1 MNKELAPPSEVNAL
15 AKKLSFQLLRQEK
28 ENHPP
33 LPPKK
38 PLLPKKTL
46 SEAQKLKMR
55 QGKEAK
61 KLLKNNLLQRA
72 NEMSPETKLAQVKAR
87 IVHESK
93 FNENSPVAPLIGP
106 LNIAKRPEYRPPKM
120 TKKQAKKGEMNN
132 SPASQL
138 SLPQAL
144 ERARVEA
151 IRALALSDID
161 PLDKIARMTQIMEYD
176 DPSKFYS
183 MVQVQPRG
191 TPLATSNPQKI
202 SSALSKVASVIGA
215 EADPNDKTAVIKEIM
230 KDIDKAKERALNPL
244 PINSQLPA
252 PPEKKDFVMDH
263 TAGNAKSYHIY
274 HRKILGYFIYPDMTP
289 AIGYKRSVA
298 DLINEIDTRIA
309 SSPSFGYSSSV
320 APASIAWPSS
330 AHPASISDTP
340 VHYKTLHGVK
350 IFRQQVGINRFIYL
364 VDGSTEKLNS
374 SKEAENLARSMSV
387 SKPPE
392 AAPPKEEKSPAKQ
405 KTKKPKFQDLPHD
418 PDGDWV
424 DNSRGHDIF
433 ARTENG
439 QYYVP
444 SLPDIPPMETVKEV
458 YSAIDRVLNSRP
470 LPEPENDDN
479 DGDVDYGQKSQK
491 QGKKKQSKTA
501 KKEEKKAKKPPDIHE
516 YHTLSDAI
524 NSTPTLESPHRSP
537 SPLGPPQSP
546 LLSSHKGEPEI
557 GNPESPERHY
567 RPRPSPSS
575 HQQASVPPMD
585 AENPDTVSQNL
596 ADINGWWKGDGVKF
610 TELYKGYSI
619 YHVQGGKDYYVP
631 GLAGKDRGFTSKRKA
646 QEFID
651 FSIGHPVFPKTEFL
665 APDLEHVEQAAME
678 RAVSPPVRYDLPYE
692 PSPHERLNLM
702 NKKERLDHYAEL
714 LAVPVNEIS
723 IIHSFDSILYPNLGY
738 YDVLKLN
745 NGLYSVPEV
754 NFEAMDNLREA
765 KIAIATEFNRR
776 KFMENPKDKRQHK
789 STPPGEVTSL
799 REVAG
804 GWRSSMKHRKLAHIR
819 KQLSHGGATT
829 AFLEPYFEDGVL
841 KHLNYSGPGNPMT
854 PEYIQAHPPITRV
867 NGQPSWEDSI
877 AFQHDLDYGTAF
889 KERDQEKRK
898 RLVREADLKFIREY
912 EKHRDDPLR
921 LGYDTIKAKISVE
934 DALSKSKP
942 IDALLSH
949 ITPYYGRQ

>member
-33 LPPKK
+33 QPPKK

-93 FNENSPVAPLIGP
+93 LNENSPVAPLIGP

-120 TKKQAKKGEMNN
+120 TKKQAKKAEMNN

-144 ERARVEA
+144 ERARLEA
-151 IRALALSDID
+151 IRALALSDVD

-183 MVQVQPRG
+183 MVQVQPRS

-263 TAGNAKSYHIY
+263 TAGNAKSYHLY

-289 AIGYKRSVA
+289 PIGYKRSVA
-298 DLINEIDTRIA
+298 DLINEIDSRIA
-309 SSPSFGYSSSV
+309 ASPSFGYSSSV
-320 APASIAWPSS
+320 APASIAWPPSI
-330 AHPASISDTP
+330 APPGSISGTP
-340 VHYKTLHGVK
+340 EMEHFMGLKMYKQK
-350 IFRQQVGINRFIYL
+350 NPRYPFRTNSFIYTVDEIPDNPFYSQADAKQAIRDYL
-364 VDGSTEKLNS
+364 KKSGLPKKEKFESVPPPPNDNYYYDGTIRGHPYYVSKVDGSFIAPSLPEFLPVKTR
-374 SKEAENLARSMSV
+374 KEAEGQIWRILNARP
-387 SKPPE
+387 SKDPKDESAEDGDPTFKQSHKKKDSKKKEKKEPEYHIDDFASLEEAQATHSHSLPP
-392 AAPPKEEKSPAKQ
+392 APPLA
-405 KTKKPKFQDLPHD
+405 L
-418 PDGDWV
+418 
-424 DNSRGHDIF
+424 
-433 ARTENG
+433 
-439 QYYVP
+439 
-444 SLPDIPPMETVKEV
+444 
-458 YSAIDRVLNSRP
+458 
-470 LPEPENDDN
+470 
-479 DGDVDYGQKSQK
+479 
-491 QGKKKQSKTA
+491 
-501 KKEEKKAKKPPDIHE
+501 
-516 YHTLSDAI
+516 
-524 NSTPTLESPHRSP
+524 P
-537 SPLGPPQSP
+537 SPLK
-546 LLSSHKGEPEI
+546 LDPEKLD
-557 GNPESPERHY
+557 PEDESYRSLFAPRLH

-575 HQQASVPPMD
+575 PKEDRSTSDFPKRNEFVT
-585 AENPDTVSQNL
+585 ETNL
-596 ADINGWWKGDGVKF
+596 ADIFNYWLAVRSVPTEKKATHRGFDIYKTKGKNGP
-610 TELYKGYSI
+610 
-619 YHVQGGKDYYVP
+619 YYVP
-631 GLAGKDRGFTSKRKA
+631 GLGGLDLHFQSLPEAK
-646 QEFID
+646 QFID
-651 FSIGHPVFPKTEFL
+651 GNHRIIIPKERPL
-665 APDLEHVEQAAME
+665 SPEMAEAPTFEPEPEEYL
-678 RAVSPPVRYDLPYE
+678 SPPRQSSPGQAEEDLT
-692 PSPHERLNLM
+692 HHQIFNLLPM
-702 NKKERLDHYAEL
+702 QKRLDQYAKDL
-714 LAVPVNEIS
+714 DVPVNDLTYIKS
-723 IIHSFDSILYPNLGY
+723 YDSILYPELGY
-738 YDVLKLN
+738 YDLVK
-745 NGLYSVPEV
+745 GTHSERDIYFVPEI
-754 NFEAMDNLREA
+754 NSIPMATKENAL
-765 KIAIATEFNRR
+765 IAIATEFNRQH
-776 KFMENPKDKRQHK
+776 FMANPKDKRQHQ
-789 STPPGEVTSL
+789 STLPGEIISL

-804 GWRSSMKHRKLAHIR
+804 GRSNTKHKKLAHIR